1 MTGREVKRK
10 QYASELYHLTAAEIA
25 EEEALYIEVK
35 RLQQVERRYRSDRD
49 DLMRT
54 VMGLDSGLVELD
66 QDNTEAI
73 LGVDKVSR
81 EATCGRLGLINSR
94 ARNASDLTMSQ
105 LSVLWYRC
113 QRSRRNLLPLVS
125 TTWMGRWPEL
135 RLRVQMLLTAYT
147 GYRRPHSIRKSLIW
161 LRNILLMCQRSFGLL
176 KCRLPKRAP
185 LSESRNS
192 LSSWAL
198 ILDA

>member
-1 MTGREVKRK
+1 MQDIKDRYYTICRRLLRTRTATDPVIQQQQLQAHAFDKGTSLEYGTAESPSNMTGREVKRK

-35 RLQQVERRYRSDRD
+35 RLQQVEKRYRSDRD

-81 EATCGRLGLINSR
+81 VA
-94 ARNASDLTMSQ
+94 
-105 LSVLWYRC
+105 
-113 QRSRRNLLPLVS
+113 
-125 TTWMGRWPEL
+125 
-135 RLRVQMLLTAYT
+135 
-147 GYRRPHSIRKSLIW
+147 
-161 LRNILLMCQRSFGLL
+161 
-176 KCRLPKRAP
+176 
-185 LSESRNS
+185 
-192 LSSWAL
+192 
-198 ILDA
+198 